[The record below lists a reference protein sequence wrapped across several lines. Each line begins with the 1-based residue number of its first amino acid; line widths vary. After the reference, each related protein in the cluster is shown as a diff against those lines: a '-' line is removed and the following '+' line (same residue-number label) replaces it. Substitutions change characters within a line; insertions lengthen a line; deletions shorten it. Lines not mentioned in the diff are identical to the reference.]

1 MTSRVLSGRALAWGP
16 PILAEAAAL
25 GRSVAFAWAIG
36 PEELGRAMLL
46 ALAVR
51 LVEMAGDVGIER
63 LVVQAPD
70 GATARL
76 QAELHGAALLR
87 GAALALVLLAVAPVL
102 AALFPDGPAA
112 SAYAVLALVPLVRGA
127 VHLDARRHERGFRY
141 ARTAIV
147 ETGATLAMLAAI
159 GPALAI
165 FGDHRAMAAV
175 LVAAALAQTV
185 LSHVVATRRY
195 RVRRS
200 LRTLARVRRFGTP
213 LVANAALL
221 FLTFYA
227 DRLHLLCRP
236 ADRGGALRPRRAR
249 RLRRGAP
256 VRAAAR
262 ADRGSGSGDAS
273 PAALP
278 AGAVRGRGRVR
289 RPHRRRLSRRRGVE
303 SAARTAVA
311 SHAAMGALFA
321 AAFTLLAPPVIAAVY
336 GAAFRPDATLAA
348 VLGAAAAF
356 RIVRTPLSQLAVAVG
371 RTGDPARANLLRA
384 AALGPALLAAAA
396 GLPLSAVAAAAAL
409 GEAAATARALVLAWP
424 CLSSPTP
431 NEVSA

>member
-227 DRLHLLCRP
+227 DRLIVAAHFDLAALAVYGVALQFALLP
-236 ADRGGALRPRRAR
+236 AQIVG
-249 RLRRGAP
+249 
-256 VRAAAR
+256 RAAATLLLPR
-262 ADRGSGSGDAS
+262 FRQ
-273 PAALP
+273 ALC
-278 AGAVRGRGRVR
+278 AG
-289 RPHRRRLSRRRGVE
+289 GVE

>member
-1 MTSRVLSGRALAWGP
+1 MTSRVLSGRAFAWGP

-25 GRSVAFAWAIG
+25 GRSVAFAGAIG

-76 QAELHGAALLR
+76 QAGLHGAALLR
-87 GAALALVLLAVAPVL
+87 GAALALVLLAAAPVL
-102 AALFPDGPAA
+102 AAVFPDGPAA

-159 GPALAI
+159 GPALMV
-165 FGDHRAMAAV
+165 FGDHRAMAIV

-185 LSHVVATRRY
+185 LSHLVATRRY
-195 RVRRS
+195 RVTFS
-200 LRTLARVRRFGTP
+200 LPTLARVRRFGTP

-227 DRLHLLCRP
+227 DRLIVAAHFDLATLAVYGVALQLALLP
-236 ADRGGALRPRRAR
+236 AQIVG
-249 RLRRGAP
+249 
-256 VRAAAR
+256 RAAATLLLPR
-262 ADRGSGSGDAS
+262 FRQAL
-273 PAALP
+273 AA
-278 AGAVRGRGRVR
+278 GGI
-289 RPHRRRLSRRRGVE
+289 E
-303 SAARTAVA
+303 TAARAAVV
-311 SHAAMGALFA
+311 SHVAMGALFA
-321 AAFTLLAPPVIAAVY
+321 AAFMLLAPPVIAAVY

-396 GLPLSAVAAAAAL
+396 GLPLASVAAAAAL

-431 NEVSA
+431 REVSA